1 MKARRARRTPITVRI
16 PIRSKHEDLSR
27 QHRGKNTEHLVPLL
41 HPGPVVVTRR

>member
-1 MKARRARRTPITVRI
+1 MAARRTKCAPITVRI
-16 PIRSKHEDLSR
+16 PIRSRHEDLSR